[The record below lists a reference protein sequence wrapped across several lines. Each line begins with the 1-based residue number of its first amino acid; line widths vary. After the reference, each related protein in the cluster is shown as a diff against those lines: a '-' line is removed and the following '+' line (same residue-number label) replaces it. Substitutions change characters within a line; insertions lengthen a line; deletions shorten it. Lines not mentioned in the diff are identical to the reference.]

1 MIFVPLMQRI
11 LPKILFNFR
20 LTKTHISYIISAVN
34 QIWFT
39 AFNIFG
45 GVRLLKSGIEMA
57 ILLDTYEKL
66 LTDTQ
71 VTILR
76 MRYDEDLSL
85 GEIGEILDISRQAVR
100 NAIIKGE
107 EKLKFYEQTLK
118 LAKKDRAILSLIDD
132 LESKGLNKEAQTL
145 KNVMEES

>member
-1 MIFVPLMQRI
+1 
-11 LPKILFNFR
+11 
-20 LTKTHISYIISAVN
+20 
-34 QIWFT
+34 
-39 AFNIFG
+39 
-45 GVRLLKSGIEMA
+45 MA

-107 EKLKFYEQTLK
+107 EKLRFYEKTLK
-118 LAKKDRAILSLIDD
+118 VAKKDRAILSAIDKLD
-132 LESKGLNKEAQTL
+132 SLGAKDYAQNL

>member
-1 MIFVPLMQRI
+1 MIFVPLMPRI
-11 LPKILFNFR
+11 LQKILYNFR
-20 LTKTHISYIISAVN
+20 LTKFHISYIIKAVN
-34 QIWFT
+34 QICFT
-39 AFNIFG
+39 AFDNFG
-45 GVRLLKSGIEMA
+45 GAILLKTGIEMA

-85 GEIGEILDISRQAVR
+85 GEIGEILNISRQAVR

-107 EKLKFYEQTLK
+107 EKLKFYEETLK
-118 LAKKDRAILSLIDD
+118 IAQKDSAILKVIDK
-132 LESKGLNKEAQTL
+132 LELSGATEYAQML

>member
-1 MIFVPLMQRI
+1 MPRI
-11 LPKILFNFR
+11 LQKILYNFR
-20 LTKTHISYIISAVN
+20 LTKFHISYIIRAVN
-34 QIWFT
+34 QICFT
-39 AFNIFG
+39 AFDNFG
-45 GVRLLKSGIEMA
+45 GAILLKTGIEMA

-85 GEIGEILDISRQAVR
+85 GEIGEILNISRQAVR

-107 EKLKFYEQTLK
+107 DKLKFYEETLK
-118 LAKKDRAILSLIDD
+118 VAKKDSAILKVIDK
-132 LESKGLNKEAQTL
+132 LESNGATECAQIL

>member
-1 MIFVPLMQRI
+1 MPRI
-11 LPKILFNFR
+11 LQKILYNFR
-20 LTKTHISYIISAVN
+20 LTKFHISYIIRAVN
-34 QIWFT
+34 QICFT
-39 AFNIFG
+39 AFDNFG
-45 GVRLLKSGIEMA
+45 GAILLTTGIEMA

-85 GEIGEILDISRQAVR
+85 GEIGEILNISRQAVR

-107 EKLKFYEQTLK
+107 EKLRFYEETLK

>member
-1 MIFVPLMQRI
+1 ML
-11 LPKILFNFR
+11 
-20 LTKTHISYIISAVN
+20 KT
-34 QIWFT
+34 
-39 AFNIFG
+39 
-45 GVRLLKSGIEMA
+45 GIEMA

-107 EKLKFYEQTLK
+107 DKLRFYEETLK
-118 LAKKDRAILSLIDD
+118 VAKKDSAILKVIDK
-132 LESKGLNKEAQTL
+132 LEISGATECAEIL

>member
-1 MIFVPLMQRI
+1 MPRI
-11 LPKILFNFR
+11 LQKILYNFR
-20 LTKTHISYIISAVN
+20 LTKFHISYIIKAVN
-34 QIWFT
+34 QICFT
-39 AFNIFG
+39 AFDNFG
-45 GVRLLKSGIEMA
+45 GAILLKTGIEMA

-85 GEIGEILDISRQAVR
+85 GEIGEILNISRQAVR

-107 EKLKFYEQTLK
+107 EKLKFYEETLK
-118 LAKKDRAILSLIDD
+118 VAKKDSAILKVIDK
-132 LESKGLNKEAQTL
+132 LEISGATECAEIL

>member
-1 MIFVPLMQRI
+1 MIFVPLMPRI
-11 LPKILFNFR
+11 LQKILYNFR
-20 LTKTHISYIISAVN
+20 LTKFHISYIIKAVN
-34 QIWFT
+34 QICFT
-39 AFNIFG
+39 AFDNFG
-45 GVRLLKSGIEMA
+45 GAILLKTGIEMA

-85 GEIGEILDISRQAVR
+85 GEIGEILNISRQAVR

-107 EKLKFYEQTLK
+107 EK
-118 LAKKDRAILSLIDD
+118 
-132 LESKGLNKEAQTL
+132 
-145 KNVMEES
+145 